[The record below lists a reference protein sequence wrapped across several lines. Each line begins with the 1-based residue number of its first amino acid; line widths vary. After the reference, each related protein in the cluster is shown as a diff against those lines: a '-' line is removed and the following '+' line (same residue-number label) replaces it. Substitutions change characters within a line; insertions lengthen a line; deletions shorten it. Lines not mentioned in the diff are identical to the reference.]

1 MNIIFFSHKN
11 IKQLYPCHRLNIRFS
26 IDRLLFISCFSLLIF
41 FSQNSIAQTATVFG
55 RVTNEKK
62 IPVELATVTNSAS
75 NEGVFTDVKGKYS
88 LKVPA
93 GAKVDIRFSSLGY
106 VTVTKSVQLKEGE
119 KYELNISFQQKYDSL
134 PETVIQDKEIRDQPI
149 IKINPKDFEA
159 LPSTTGGI
167 EAILKVL
174 GASSNNELSSQ
185 YSVRGGNYD
194 ENLVYVNDFEV
205 YRPFLVRSGQQ
216 EGLSFVNP
224 DLVGSILFSQGGFQA
239 KYGDKMSSV
248 LDIQYRKPKKFEGIV
263 GMSLLGGNVS
273 LSGETKNHRFGYLI
287 GFRQKSNQY
296 LLNSMETK
304 GDYRPSFTD
313 VQSMFTYELSEKW
326 HLEALG
332 NFSRNKFRFI
342 PEDRVTTFGLVNR
355 AIQLDMYFNGA
366 EIDKFISGMG
376 GLSATYRPNKKLM
389 LKFLASCYG
398 TQEDETY
405 DITGEYFLGEV
416 QTDLGKSNFGQVL
429 YGIGVGAIQDW
440 GRNYLNA
447 TVVTGGH
454 RGSYIGKRQFIQWGI
469 QYQRELINDKLNQW
483 GIVDSAGYNI
493 PYSDSLVLSNYVY
506 KTRSSLNSNRYS
518 GFVQDSWNFTRERLF
533 TLTLGTRFSYWDVN
547 QQFLVSP
554 RAQLSYTPKWD
565 STDIVFRAA
574 VGAYDQPPFYRELRD
589 LEGNINLNVKAQR
602 SVHFVLGAD
611 YNFVMWDRPFKF
623 ITEAYYK
630 LLRDLN
636 TYELDNVRI
645 RYFGNNSAKGFATG
659 IDFRLHGEFTKD
671 AESWISLSILN
682 TKEDITND
690 VAYNYTYSYD
700 TTLFGQV
707 IPHKIDSA
715 KFYPG
720 YIPRP
725 TDQRV
730 NVGMFFQD
738 YLPGHENFKVYLNL
752 LFGTGFP
759 TGPPDHQRFRD
770 TLRLPPYRRL
780 DIGFSAL
787 LLDGSK
793 EENNNKVWGHFTSIW
808 ASLEVFNL
816 LQIPN
821 TISYLWVKDNY
832 GTVYSVPNYLTSR
845 RINVRLVA
853 KF

>member
-1 MNIIFFSHKN
+1 MLQKKKWYYAICPLPCAVSMYNICKFILLSFVFCF
-11 IKQLYPCHRLNIRFS
+11 LFS
-26 IDRLLFISCFSLLIF
+26 ISSF
-41 FSQNSIAQTATVFG
+41 AQTATVFG
-55 RVTNEKK
+55 KVTNDKK
-62 IPVELATVTNSAS
+62 SPVELVTVTNSLT
-75 NEGVFTDVKGKYS
+75 NQGVFTDAKGKYS
-88 LKVPA
+88 INIPA
-93 GAKVDIRFSSLGY
+93 GKQAVIHFTSIGY
-106 VTVTKSVQLKEGE
+106 VTVTKTVTLSEGE
-119 KYELNISFQQKYDSL
+119 KRELNISLIQKYDSL
-134 PETVIQDKEIRDQPI
+134 PETIIRDKEIRDQPI
-149 IKINPKDFEA
+149 IKINPKDFEG
-159 LPSTTGGI
+159 LPSTSGGI

-185 YSVRGGNYD
+185 YSVRGGNFD
-194 ENLVYVNDFEV
+194 ENLVYVNDFEI
-205 YRPFLVRSGQQ
+205 YRPFLVRAGQQ
-216 EGLSFVNP
+216 EGLSFINP

-248 LDIQYRKPKKFEGIV
+248 LDVQYRRPEKFEGTV

-273 LSGETKNHRFGYLI
+273 LSGESKNHRLGYLI

-296 LLNSMETK
+296 VLNSLETK

-313 VQSMFTYELSEKW
+313 IQSLLTYELSEKW
-326 HLEALG
+326 HLEAIG
-332 NFSRNKFRFI
+332 NFSRNKFLFI
-342 PEDRVTTFGLVNR
+342 PQDRVTTFGLVNR

-376 GLSATYRPNKKLM
+376 GVSATYRPNKKLT
-389 LKFLASCYG
+389 LKFLSSAYR
-398 TQEDETY
+398 TLEDETY

-440 GRNYLNA
+440 GRNYLDA
-447 TVVTGGH
+447 TVANISH
-454 RGSYIGKRQFIQWGI
+454 RGSYIGKKQFLQWGI
-469 QYQRELINDKLNQW
+469 QYQHEMINDKLNQW

-506 KTRSSLNSNRYS
+506 KSKTLLNSNRYS
-518 GFVQDSWNFTRERLF
+518 GFIQDTWSFTKDKLF
-533 TLTLGTRFSYWDVN
+533 ALTLGTRFNYWDVN
-547 QQFLVSP
+547 QQLLVSP
-554 RAQLSYTPKWD
+554 RAQLSYTPQWD

-574 VGAYDQPPFYRELRD
+574 AGFYDQPPFYREMRD
-589 LEGNINLNVKAQR
+589 LQGNLHTDVKAQR
-602 SVHFVLGAD
+602 SIHFVLGAD
-611 YNFVMWDRPFKF
+611 YNFQMWDRQFKF
-623 ITEAYYK
+623 ITEAFYK
-630 LLRDLN
+630 TLRDLN

-645 RYFGNNSAKGFATG
+645 RYFGNNNAKGYAAG

-671 AESWISLSILN
+671 VESWISLSILK
-682 TKEDITND
+682 TMEDITDD
-690 VAYNYTYSYD
+690 VAYNYTYRYD

-707 IPHKIDSA
+707 IPHKIDST
-715 KFYPG
+715 KFSPG

-780 DIGFSAL
+780 DIGFSTL
-787 LLDGSK
+787 LLDGAK
-793 EENNNKVWGHFTSIW
+793 GKNHNKFWGNFTSIW

-832 GTVYSVPNYLTSR
+832 GTVYAVPNYLTSR
-845 RINVRLVA
+845 RINARIVV